1 LGAKQEKTMLKDVTF
16 GQYYPGNSLLHRT
29 DARIKLLILV
39 EYLVLVLVA
48 SSGLAAILSLAF
60 TVFLISVSGVRFG
73 ILIKSAKPLIFVLI
87 FTAIINLFFTKG
99 ESTPL
104 VDWKFITIY
113 TEGIRNAVMMLLR
126 LLSLVLGSSVI
137 ISFTTSPLELTDAIE
152 SLLSPLKKIKVPV
165 HEFAMMMS
173 IALRFIPTLIEETN
187 KIISAQKARGADFES
202 GNIIKRLKALIPILI
217 PLFVS
222 AVRRAEELADAME
235 CRCYHGGE
243 GRTKLKAMKS
253 RPADYIFLLC
263 VTAVTVDAFFLNNIS
278 FGEVIVFCEDIFLK

>member
-1 LGAKQEKTMLKDVTF
+1 MLKDVTF

-29 DARIKLLILV
+29 DPRIKLIILV

-48 SSGLAAILSLAF
+48 ESELAALTSLAF
-60 TVFLISVSGVRFG
+60 TGFLIAVSGVRFSV
-73 ILIKSAKPLIFVLI
+73 LIKSAKPLIFVLA
-87 FTAIINLFFTKG
+87 FTAIVNLFFTVG
-99 ESTPL
+99 EGEPL
-104 VDWKFITIY
+104 VSFYFIKIY
-113 TEGIRNAVMMLLR
+113 QSGIRNAVMMLLR
-126 LLSLVLGSSVI
+126 LLSLVLGTSVI

-152 SLLSPLKKIKVPV
+152 SVLSPLKKIKVPV

-187 KIISAQKARGADFES
+187 KIISAQKARCADFES
-202 GNIIKRLKALIPILI
+202 GNLLKRLKALIPILI

-243 GRTKLKAMKS
+243 GRTKLKVMKS
-253 RPADYIFLLC
+253 DAKDYVFL
-263 VTAVTVDAFFLNNIS
+263 VTVTLITVAVFFLNRLTWS
-278 FGEVIVFCEDIFLK
+278 EVVGFCADIF

>member
-1 LGAKQEKTMLKDVTF
+1 MLKDVTF

-29 DARIKLLILV
+29 DPRIKLIILV

-48 SSGLAAILSLAF
+48 GSIPAAILSLLF
-60 TVFLISVSGVRFG
+60 TVFLIAVSGVRFS
-73 ILIKSAKPLIFVLI
+73 ILIKSIKPLIFVLV

-99 ESTPL
+99 ESDPL
-104 VDWKFITIY
+104 VDWRFITIY
-113 TEGIRNAVMMLLR
+113 KDGIRSAIMMLLR
-126 LLSLVLGSSVI
+126 LISLVLGTSVL

-152 SLLSPLKKIKVPV
+152 RVLSPLKLIKVPV

-187 KIISAQKARGADFES
+187 KIISAQKARCADFES
-202 GNIIKRLKALIPILI
+202 GNLFKRLKALVPILI

-222 AVRRAEELADAME
+222 AMRRAEELADAME

-243 GRTKLKAMKS
+243 GRTKLKVMKS
-253 RPADYIFLLC
+253 AARDYVFLA
-263 VTAVTVDAFFLNNIS
+263 AVTLITVAIFFLDRIEMP
-278 FGEVIVFCEDIFLK
+278 EVIEFCRGIFSK

>member
-1 LGAKQEKTMLKDVTF
+1 MLKDVTF

-29 DARIKLLILV
+29 DPRIKLIILV

-48 SSGLAAILSLAF
+48 ESELAALVSLAF
-60 TVFLISVSGVRFG
+60 TGFLIAVSGVRFS
-73 ILIKSAKPLIFVLI
+73 ILIKSAKPLIFVLA
-87 FTAIINLFFTKG
+87 FTAIVNLFFTVG
-99 ESTPL
+99 EGEPL
-104 VDWKFITIY
+104 VSFYFIKIY
-113 TEGIRNAVMMLLR
+113 QSGIRNAVMMLFR
-126 LLSLVLGSSVI
+126 LLSLVLGTSVL

-152 SLLSPLKKIKVPV
+152 SVLSPLKKIKVPV

-187 KIISAQKARGADFES
+187 KIISAQKARCADFES
-202 GNIIKRLKALIPILI
+202 GNLLKRLKALIPILI

-243 GRTKLKAMKS
+243 GRTKLKVMK
-253 RPADYIFLLC
+253 ADTKDYVFLF
-263 VTAVTVDAFFLNNIS
+263 AVTVITVAIFFLNRLTWS
-278 FGEVIVFCEDIFLK
+278 EVVGFCADIF

>member
-1 LGAKQEKTMLKDVTF
+1 MLKDVTF

-29 DARIKLLILV
+29 DPRIKLIILI

-48 SSGLAAILSLAF
+48 KSELAALLSLTF
-60 TVFLISVSGVRFG
+60 TVFLIAVSGVRFSV
-73 ILIKSAKPLIFVLI
+73 LIKSAKPLIFVLV
-87 FTAIINLFFTKG
+87 FTAVINLFFTASEG
-99 ESTPL
+99 EPL
-104 VDWKFITIY
+104 IAWKFIKIY
-113 TEGIRNAVMMLLR
+113 EAGIRNAVMMLLR
-126 LLSLVLGSSVI
+126 LLSLVLGTSVL

-187 KIISAQKARGADFES
+187 KIISAQKARCADFES
-202 GNIIKRLKALIPILI
+202 GNLLKRLKALIPILI

-243 GRTKLKAMKS
+243 GRTKLKVMKS
-253 RPADYIFLLC
+253 DAKDYGFLVV
-263 VTAVTVDAFFLNNIS
+263 VTLITVGIFFLNRITWS
-278 FGEVIVFCEDIFLK
+278 EVIGFCEAIF

>member
-1 LGAKQEKTMLKDVTF
+1 MLKDVTF

-29 DARIKLLILV
+29 DPRIKLLILV
-39 EYLVLVLVA
+39 EYLIFVLVA
-48 SSGLAAILSLAF
+48 SSELAAAVSLSF
-60 TVFLISVSGVRFG
+60 TVFLIAVSGVKFR
-73 ILIKSAKPLIFVLI
+73 ILIKSVKPLLFVLI
-87 FTAIINLFFTKG
+87 FTAVINLFFTTS
-99 ESTPL
+99 ESEPL

-113 TEGIRNAVMMLLR
+113 KEGIRNAVMMLLR
-126 LLSLVLGSSVI
+126 LLSLVLGSSVL

-152 SLLSPLKKIKVPV
+152 RVLSPLKVIRVPV

-187 KIISAQKARGADFES
+187 KIISAQKARCADFES
-202 GNIIKRLKALIPILI
+202 GNVLRRIKALVPILI

-243 GRTKLKAMKS
+243 GRTKLKVMKS
-253 RPADYIFLLC
+253 CARDYVFITLTTLLTVGIF
-263 VTAVTVDAFFLNNIS
+263 FINNITVAGIIELCRDM
-278 FGEVIVFCEDIFLK
+278 F

>member
-1 LGAKQEKTMLKDVTF
+1 MLKDVTF

-29 DARIKLLILV
+29 DPRIKMLILI

-48 SSGLAAILSLAF
+48 NSEIAALLSLAF

-73 ILIKSAKPLIFVLI
+73 ILIKSVKPLIFVLA
-87 FTAIINLFFTKG
+87 FTAIINLFFTVG
-99 ESTPL
+99 EGEPL
-104 VDWKFITIY
+104 LNWGFITIY
-113 TEGIRNAVMMLLR
+113 ANGVRNAVMMLLR
-126 LLSLVLGSSVI
+126 LLSLVLGTSVL

-152 SLLSPLKKIKVPV
+152 ALLSPLKKIKVPV

-187 KIISAQKARGADFES
+187 KIISAQKARCADFES
-202 GNIIKRLKALIPILI
+202 GNLLKRIKALIPILI

-235 CRCYHGGE
+235 CRCYNGGE
-243 GRTKLKAMKS
+243 GRTKLKVMKS
-253 RPADYIFLLC
+253 RPADYAFLL
-263 VTAVTVDAFFLNNIS
+263 AVTVLTVAVFFLNNIS
-278 FGEVIVFCEDIFLK
+278 VSEIINLCKAIF

>member
-1 LGAKQEKTMLKDVTF
+1 MLKDVTF

-29 DARIKLLILV
+29 DPRIKLIILV

-48 SSGLAAILSLAF
+48 KSELAALLSLAF
-60 TVFLISVSGVRFG
+60 TVFLIAFSGVRFKT
-73 ILIKSAKPLIFVLI
+73 LIKSAKPLIFVLV
-87 FTAIINLFFTKG
+87 FTAMINLFFTASEG
-99 ESTPL
+99 DPL
-104 VDWKFITIY
+104 FAWKFIKIY
-113 TEGIRNAVMMLLR
+113 ETGIRNAVMMLLR
-126 LLSLVLGSSVI
+126 LLSLVLGTSVL

-152 SLLSPLKKIKVPV
+152 SVLSPLKKIKVPV

-187 KIISAQKARGADFES
+187 KIISAQKARCADFES
-202 GNIIKRLKALIPILI
+202 GNLLKRLKALIPILI

-243 GRTKLKAMKS
+243 GRTKLKVMKS
-253 RPADYIFLLC
+253 SVGDYVFLLV
-263 VTAVTVDAFFLNNIS
+263 VTLLTVSVFFLNFLT
-278 FGEVIVFCEDIFLK
+278 FGEVAGFCAAIF

>member
-1 LGAKQEKTMLKDVTF
+1 MLKDVTF

-29 DARIKLLILV
+29 DPRIKLLILI

-48 SSGLAAILSLAF
+48 TSIPAAIASLAF
-60 TVFLISVSGVRFG
+60 TLFLIGVSGVRFS
-73 ILIKSAKPLIFVLI
+73 ILIKSVKPLIFVLV
-87 FTAIINLFFTKG
+87 FTALINLFFTVG
-99 ESTPL
+99 EGEPL
-104 VDWKFITIY
+104 VAWRFITIY
-113 TEGIRNAVMMLLR
+113 KSGIINAVLMLLR
-126 LLSLVLGSSVI
+126 LLSLVLGTSVL

-187 KIISAQKARGADFES
+187 KIISAQKARCADFES
-202 GNIIKRLKALIPILI
+202 GNLIKRIRALIPILI

-235 CRCYHGGE
+235 CRCYNGGE
-243 GRTKLKAMKS
+243 GRTKLKVMRA
-253 RPADYIFLLC
+253 RARDYAFLA
-263 VTAVTVDAFFLNNIS
+263 AVTLVTVAVFFLNAIS
-278 FGEVIVFCEDIFLK
+278 WSEVLELCKGIF

>member
-1 LGAKQEKTMLKDVTF
+1 MLKDVTF

-29 DARIKLLILV
+29 DPRIKLLILI
-39 EYLVLVLVA
+39 EYLIFVLVA
-48 SSGLAAILSLAF
+48 SSELAAAVSLIF
-60 TVFLISVSGVRFG
+60 TVFLVAVSGVKFR
-73 ILIKSAKPLIFVLI
+73 ILIKSVKPLIFVLI
-87 FTAIINLFFTKG
+87 FTAVINLFFTTG
-99 ESTPL
+99 ESEPL

-113 TEGIRNAVMMLLR
+113 QEGVRTAIMMLLR
-126 LLSLVLGSSVI
+126 LLSLVLGSSVL

-152 SLLSPLKKIKVPV
+152 SVLSPLKLIRVPV

-187 KIISAQKARGADFES
+187 KIISAQKARCADFES
-202 GNIIKRLKALIPILI
+202 GNILKRVKALVPILI

-243 GRTKLKAMKS
+243 GRTKLKVMRACA
-253 RPADYIFLLC
+253 RDYIFFAFTTLL
-263 VTAVTVDAFFLNNIS
+263 TVAIFFINNTS
-278 FGEVIVFCEDIFLK
+278 VAGIVELCKDIF